1 MGVGFILKGYSFDA
15 IITARRPS
23 SLRWYETLTKGGLDD
38 PSNVFFSGFVE
49 LDEIHVPAIEIV
61 MNETSIHSSFLVIYV
76 GPLIPQGCGQG
87 GFSRRRT
94 SSIQNKGSSPPKRAI
109 AA

>member
-38 PSNVFFSGFVE
+38 PSNVVFFAGFVE
-49 LDEIHVPAIEIV
+49 LDEIYDPAIEIV
-61 MNETSIHSSFLVIYV
+61 VNDTSIHSSFLVIHI
-76 GPLIPQGCGQG
+76 GPLIPQGCD
-87 GFSRRRT
+87 
-94 SSIQNKGSSPPKRAI
+94 
-109 AA
+109 